1 MNPLWDYFW
10 PCFAGGLVTGV
21 LAGIIG
27 FRPGA
32 NRIAA
37 LGLGL
42 LAGFLITALWH
53 GPLGGA
59 NRYSVKVELIIKQVL
74 VYYEMP
80 RLTAHLH
87 RDPLTREIILSG
99 PADDFQHSEMA
110 RLLGQI
116 PGVRRAAWAPAGGGV
131 PLIGEAMAMSMMG
144 FLFGLLVA
152 YLLELRRRYNA
163 QWNW

>member
-21 LAGIIG
+21 LAGAIG

-42 LAGFLITALWH
+42 LAGFLITAVWH

-59 NRYSVKVELIIKQVL
+59 EQYSAKVEGIIKQVL

-87 RDPLTREIILSG
+87 HDPLTREIILSG
-99 PADDFQHSEMA
+99 PADDFQHGEMA
-110 RLLGQI
+110 RLLGQV
-116 PGVRRAAWAPAGGGV
+116 PGVRQAEWAPAGGGV
-131 PLIGEAMAMSMMG
+131 PLIAEGLATSVLG
-144 FLFGLLVA
+144 FLFGLLLA